1 MWICQTCNYR
11 GKGNRSRH
19 IHQPLGHSIAMPH
32 FQTRLEFVLR
42 AFANRTFISQ
52 TLSFIIFISYRLL
65 NLINLDRLFSG
76 LFCSVCG
83 EGVVKLPPV

>member
-11 GKGNRSRH
+11 DEGNRTRH

-65 NLINLDRLFSG
+65 NLIWIGFLV
-76 LFCSVCG
+76 VCFAVCVG
-83 EGVVKLPPV
+83 KGW